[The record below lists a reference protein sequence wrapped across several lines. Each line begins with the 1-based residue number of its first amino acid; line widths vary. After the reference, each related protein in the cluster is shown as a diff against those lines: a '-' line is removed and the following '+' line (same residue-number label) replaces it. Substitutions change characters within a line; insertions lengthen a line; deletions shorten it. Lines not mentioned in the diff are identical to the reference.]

1 MMKHSAGNMIDLIF
15 NTIGSM
21 QNESMKQ
28 LTTITIVFLPITFLA
43 GYFGMNFEQFPSVKQ
58 NSDTFFWKIAGPV
71 IAVTLVL
78 CMREVLGKSLFNKVS
93 AKSIEWAGKR
103 RRNHKMKMKR

>member
-1 MMKHSAGNMIDLIF
+1 MKRSADNMIDLIF

-43 GYFGMNFEQFPSVKQ
+43 GYFGMNFDSFPSVKE
-58 NSDTFFWKIAGPV
+58 NSDVFFWKIAGPV

-78 CMREVLGKSLFNKVS
+78 CMREVLGKALVNKVS
-93 AKSIEWAGKR
+93 AKIIKKAGKR
-103 RRNHKMKMKR
+103 RRGANMRMRR

>member
-1 MMKHSAGNMIDLIF
+1 MMKRSADNMIDLIF

-43 GYFGMNFEQFPSVKQ
+43 GYFGMNFEQFPATKN
-58 NSDTFFWKIAGPV
+58 NSDVFFWKIAGPV
-71 IAVTLVL
+71 ILVTLVL
-78 CMREVLGKSLFNKVS
+78 CMREVVGRGIVNKLRGKALKV
-93 AKSIEWAGKR
+93 AVDR
-103 RRNHKMKMKR
+103 RRGARRKQM